1 MDFISNKAMEDRPL
15 VFSDDEEEKKMTN
28 ELDDFLDNGSQPE
41 EDVNFYRQLD
51 PANIDDYSKFNGQT
65 SNPIEAIY
73 EDDTPFYD
81 HEDQQSELYAP
92 EDRESVSADKFE
104 GSEKSIKKF
113 KKTLKI
119 LRVVKISFLM
129 LSFMVSCTIDV
140 LVNQQLGKK

>member
-15 VFSDDEEEKKMTN
+15 VFSDDEEVKKMTN
-28 ELDDFLDNGSQPE
+28 EIDDFLDNGSQPE

>member
-15 VFSDDEEEKKMTN
+15 VFSDDEEEKKMTD
-28 ELDDFLDNGSQPE
+28 ELDNFLDNGSQPE

-65 SNPIEAIY
+65 CNPIEAIY
-73 EDDTPFYD
+73 EDDTPFYG
-81 HEDQQSELYAP
+81 HEDQQPELYSP
-92 EDRESVSADKFE
+92 EDRESVSVDKFE
-104 GSEKSIKKF
+104 GSEKSIEKF

-119 LRVVKISFLM
+119 SRVVKISFLM